1 MNLFDKVQTAR
12 HLQTREDLSHIEDDW
27 IIEGLIPT
35 AQAGVLI
42 APMKS
47 MKSSVTMQ
55 MAEDVSTGNH
65 FFGLKTKQVKTLIL
79 DNEDTDRE
87 LNKRLRNKREASDD
101 LYFLTGGE
109 FKLDNH
115 YHMQLLSKFIKDNN
129 IKFVI
134 FDNLMTMF
142 PKSKLY
148 TDEFGAMLD
157 KITTM
162 KLFFQDVTFI
172 IVAHANKAVY
182 AQSMREKSFEV
193 NPAEALGGSELTA
206 WAEFMLILSPKQGN
220 HHKYSKLTVE
230 ARGYQFEDDLNF
242 AYVDSV
248 FTCVNKSKKEPD
260 SELVEEVKKQTPLE
274 VTKESAQAF
283 LDLVKEQGK
292 VIEND

>member
-1 MNLFDKVQTAR
+1 MGTLFEKVQTAR
-12 HLQTREDLSHIEDDW
+12 HLQTREDLSNIEEDW
-27 IIEGLIPT
+27 IIDKLIPT
-35 AQAGVLI
+35 AQAGVII

-55 MAEDVSTGNH
+55 MAEDVSRGRD
-65 FFGLKTKQVKTLIL
+65 FFGLKTKRVKTLII

-87 LNKRLRNKREASDD
+87 LNKRLRNKGEASED

-115 YHMQLLSKFIKDNN
+115 YHMQLLSKFIKDND

-148 TDEFGAMLD
+148 TDDFGAMLD
-157 KITTM
+157 KITAM

-172 IVAHANKAVY
+172 MVAHANKAVY
-182 AQSMREKSFEV
+182 AQSMREKNFEV

-206 WAEFMLILSPKQGN
+206 WAEFMLVLSPKQGK

-230 ARGYQFEDDLNF
+230 ARGYSFEESMNF
-242 AYVDSV
+242 AYVNDIFV
-248 FTCVNKSKKEPD
+248 CKRDEDKRNLPPEMLQEEAKTGEQFMEILKE
-260 SELVEEVKKQTPLE
+260 E
-274 VTKESAQAF
+274 
-283 LDLVKEQGK
+283 GK
-292 VIEND
+292 VTEVND